1 MYFYRI
7 KYSDLGVL
15 KTLYKQTFIY
25 GLATVA
31 PRMLSFL
38 LVRLHTDKSVLQ
50 NVSDYGDVSLIF
62 AYFVLFNVVLAYGME
77 TAFFRFFNKEA
88 NKESV
93 LSTASVSLLL
103 TSLGFLV
110 LGLAFQHQIAA
121 LTHIHV
127 NYIVLVI
134 WTLFLDALVII
145 PFAYLRAQG
154 KPVKYTLVK
163 STNVVVNLGLN
174 VFLLVYLKLLAPG
187 AKLWDAIYVANF
199 EVSYIFIANLAA
211 SGITL
216 LLLLRFYFKINYKID
231 FLLWKK
237 MLRYALPVLVAGIAF
252 SVNETFDRV
261 LLERLLPE
269 EIAKTSIGMYSA
281 CYKLALFM
289 MLFATAY
296 RLGIEPFFF
305 SHSKTKGA
313 EKNYAQ
319 VLELFVVFGAV
330 ILLTVVVFIDFLKVL
345 LIPNEAYWEAMA
357 VVPILLL
364 AYLFLGVYHNLSVW
378 YKVTDRT
385 KFGAYISV
393 FGALI
398 TLVINGVFIAQFNYM
413 ASAVAT
419 LAAYF
424 TMTLLSYY
432 FGKKYYPIP
441 YNLKK
446 IALYISLSILFSA
459 LSFYQ
464 FRAHYI
470 FGLGLIAVLLMII
483 WVNEKTMLKQLLKK
497 QDDD

>member
-1 MYFYRI
+1 
-7 KYSDLGVL
+7 
-15 KTLYKQTFIY
+15 
-25 GLATVA
+25 
-31 PRMLSFL
+31 
-38 LVRLHTDKSVLQ
+38 
-50 NVSDYGDVSLIF
+50 
-62 AYFVLFNVVLAYGME
+62 
-77 TAFFRFFNKEA
+77 
-88 NKESV
+88 
-93 LSTASVSLLL
+93 
-103 TSLGFLV
+103 
-110 LGLAFQHQIAA
+110 
-121 LTHIHV
+121 
-127 NYIVLVI
+127 
-134 WTLFLDALVII
+134 
-145 PFAYLRAQG
+145 
-154 KPVKYTLVK
+154 
-163 STNVVVNLGLN
+163 
-174 VFLLVYLKLLAPG
+174 
-187 AKLWDAIYVANF
+187 
-199 EVSYIFIANLAA
+199 
-211 SGITL
+211 
-216 LLLLRFYFKINYKID
+216 
-231 FLLWKK
+231 
-237 MLRYALPVLVAGIAF
+237 
-252 SVNETFDRV
+252 
-261 LLERLLPE
+261 
-269 EIAKTSIGMYSA
+269 
-281 CYKLALFM
+281 M

-364 AYLFLGVYHNLSVW
+364 AYLFLGIYHNLSVW

-446 IALYISLSILFSA
+446 NSTVHQSFYSFFSAFFLSIQSTLYFWSW
-459 LSFYQ
+459 
-464 FRAHYI
+464 AHRRTSHDY
-470 FGLGLIAVLLMII
+470 LG
-483 WVNEKTMLKQLLKK
+483 Q
-497 QDDD
+497 

>member
-7 KYSDLGVL
+7 KYTDLGVL

-25 GLATVA
+25 GLATVV

-77 TAFFRFFNKEA
+77 TAFFRFFNKEV

-103 TSLGFLV
+103 TSFGFLV
-110 LGLAFQHQIAA
+110 LGLAFQNQIAA
-121 LTHIHV
+121 LTHIDV
-127 NYIVLVI
+127 NYIILVI

-163 STNVVVNLGLN
+163 LTNVIVNLGLN
-174 VFLLVYLKLLAPG
+174 VFLLVYLKLLVSG
-187 AKLWDAIYVANF
+187 AKLWDAIYVASF

-237 MLRYALPVLVAGIAF
+237 MLRYALPVLVAGVAF

-269 EIAKTSIGMYSA
+269 EIAKTSVGMYSA

-289 MLFATAY
+289 MLFSTAY

-319 VLELFVVFGAV
+319 VLELFVVFGSV

-385 KFGAYISV
+385 KFGAYISI

-398 TLVINGVFIAQFNYM
+398 TLVVNGVFISQFNYM

-419 LAAYF
+419 LSAYF
-424 TMTLLSYY
+424 TMMLLSYY
-432 FGKKYYPIP
+432 FGKKHYPIP

-446 IALYISLSILFSA
+446 IALYISLTILFSA

-464 FRAHYI
+464 FRAQYLL
-470 FGLGLIAVLLMII
+470 GLGLIAVFLMII
-483 WVNEKTMLKQLLKK
+483 WANEKTILKQLLKK
-497 QDDD
+497 QNDD

>member
-7 KYSDLGVL
+7 KYTDLGVL

-25 GLATVA
+25 GLATVV

-77 TAFFRFFNKEA
+77 TAFFRFFNKEP

-93 LSTASVSLLL
+93 LSTSSISLLL
-103 TSLGFLV
+103 TSLVFLV
-110 LGLAFQHQIAA
+110 LGLVFQQQIAA

-154 KPVKYTLVK
+154 KPVKYTAVK
-163 STNVVVNLGLN
+163 LTNVVVNLGLN
-174 VFLLVYLKLLAPG
+174 ISLLVYLKALSVDNSI
-187 AKLWDAIYVANF
+187 WDSIYIANF
-199 EVSYIFIANLAA
+199 EVSYIFIANLLA
-211 SGITL
+211 SAVTL
-216 LLLLRFYFKINYKID
+216 LILLPFYFKVSYKID
-231 FLLWKK
+231 TLLWKK
-237 MLRYALPVLVAGIAF
+237 MLRYALPVMVAGVAF

-313 EKNYAQ
+313 KKNYAQ
-319 VLELFVVFGAV
+319 VLELFVVFAAV
-330 ILLTVVVFIDFLKVL
+330 ILLIVVVFIDFLKAL

-364 AYLFLGVYHNLSVW
+364 AYLFLGIYHNLSVW

-398 TLVINGVFIAQFNYM
+398 TLVINGMFIAQFNYM

-419 LAAYF
+419 LAAYLI
-424 TMTLLSYY
+424 MTLMSYY

-446 IALYISLSILFSA
+446 IVLYISLAILFSA

-464 FRAHYI
+464 FREEYL

-483 WVNEKTMLKQLLKK
+483 WINEKSMIKQLLNK
-497 QDDD
+497 QNDY

>member
-7 KYSDLGVL
+7 KYTDLGVL

-25 GLATVA
+25 GLATVV

-77 TAFFRFFNKEA
+77 TAFFRFFNKEV

-103 TSLGFLV
+103 TSFGFLV
-110 LGLAFQHQIAA
+110 LGLAFQNQIAA
-121 LTHIHV
+121 LTHIDV
-127 NYIVLVI
+127 NYIILVI

-163 STNVVVNLGLN
+163 LTNVIVNLGLN
-174 VFLLVYLKLLAPG
+174 VFLLVYLKLLVSG

-216 LLLLRFYFKINYKID
+216 LLLLRFYFKISYKID

-237 MLRYALPVLVAGIAF
+237 MLRYALPVLVAGVAF

-269 EIAKTSIGMYSA
+269 EIAKTSVGMYSA

-289 MLFATAY
+289 MLFSTAY

-305 SHSKTKGA
+305 SHSKIKGA

-319 VLELFVVFGAV
+319 VLELFVVFGSV

-385 KFGAYISV
+385 KFGAYISI

-398 TLVINGVFIAQFNYM
+398 TLVVNGVFISQFNYM

-419 LAAYF
+419 LSAYF
-424 TMTLLSYY
+424 TMMLLSYY
-432 FGKKYYPIP
+432 FGKKHYPIP

-446 IALYISLSILFSA
+446 IALYISLTILFSA

-464 FRAHYI
+464 FRAQYLL
-470 FGLGLIAVLLMII
+470 GLGLIAVFLMII
-483 WVNEKTMLKQLLKK
+483 WANEKTILKQLLKK
-497 QDDD
+497 QNDD

>member
-7 KYSDLGVL
+7 KYTDLGVL

-25 GLATVA
+25 GLATVI

-77 TAFFRFFNKEA
+77 TAFFRFFNKEP

-93 LSTASVSLLL
+93 LSTSSISLLL
-103 TSLGFLV
+103 TSLVFLV
-110 LGLAFQHQIAA
+110 LGLVFQHQIAA

-145 PFAYLRAQG
+145 PFAYLRAQE
-154 KPVKYTLVK
+154 KPVKYTAVK
-163 STNVVVNLGLN
+163 LTNVMVNLGLN
-174 VFLLVYLKLLAPG
+174 IFLLVYLKALSVDNSI
-187 AKLWDAIYVANF
+187 WDSIYIANF
-199 EVSYIFIANLAA
+199 EVSYIFIANLLA
-211 SGITL
+211 SAVTL
-216 LLLLRFYFKINYKID
+216 FILLPFYFKVTYKID
-231 FLLWKK
+231 TLLWKK
-237 MLRYALPVLVAGIAF
+237 MLRYALPVLVAGVAF

-319 VLELFVVFGAV
+319 VLELFVVFAAV
-330 ILLTVVVFIDFLKVL
+330 ILVTVVVFIDFLKAL

-364 AYLFLGVYHNLSVW
+364 AYLFLGIYHNLSVW

-398 TLVINGVFIAQFNYM
+398 TLVINGMFIAQFNYM

-424 TMTLLSYY
+424 TMTLMSYY

-446 IALYISLSILFSA
+446 IVLYISLAILFSA

-464 FRAHYI
+464 FREEYL

-483 WVNEKTMLKQLLKK
+483 WINEKSMIKQLLNK
-497 QDDD
+497 QNDD

>member
-7 KYSDLGVL
+7 KYTDLGVL

-25 GLATVA
+25 GLATVI

-77 TAFFRFFNKEA
+77 TAFFRFFNKEP

-93 LSTASVSLLL
+93 LSTSSISLLL
-103 TSLGFLV
+103 TSLVFLV
-110 LGLAFQHQIAA
+110 LGLVFQHQIAA

-145 PFAYLRAQG
+145 PFAYLRAQE
-154 KPVKYTLVK
+154 KPVKYTAVK
-163 STNVVVNLGLN
+163 LTNVVVNLGLN
-174 VFLLVYLKLLAPG
+174 IFLLVYLKALSVDNSI
-187 AKLWDAIYVANF
+187 WESIYIANF
-199 EVSYIFIANLAA
+199 EVSYIFIANLLA
-211 SGITL
+211 SAVTL
-216 LLLLRFYFKINYKID
+216 FILLPFYFKVTYKID
-231 FLLWKK
+231 TLLWKK
-237 MLRYALPVLVAGIAF
+237 MLRYALPVLVAGVAF

-319 VLELFVVFGAV
+319 VLELFVVFAAV
-330 ILLTVVVFIDFLKVL
+330 ILVTVVVFIDFLKAL

-364 AYLFLGVYHNLSVW
+364 AYLFLGIYHNLSVW

-398 TLVINGVFIAQFNYM
+398 TLVINGMFIAQFNYM

-424 TMTLLSYY
+424 TMTLMSYY

-446 IALYISLSILFSA
+446 IVLYISLAILFSA

-464 FRAHYI
+464 FREEYL

-483 WVNEKTMLKQLLKK
+483 WINEKSMIKQLLNK
-497 QDDD
+497 QNDD

>member
-77 TAFFRFFNKEA
+77 TAFFRFFNKEP

-93 LSTASVSLLL
+93 LSTSSISLLL
-103 TSLGFLV
+103 TSLVFLV
-110 LGLAFQHQIAA
+110 LGLVFQHQIAA

-154 KPVKYTLVK
+154 KPVKYTAVK
-163 STNVVVNLGLN
+163 LTNVVVNLGLN
-174 VFLLVYLKLLAPG
+174 IFLLVYLKALSVDNSI
-187 AKLWDAIYVANF
+187 WDSIYIANF
-199 EVSYIFIANLAA
+199 EVSYIFIANLLA
-211 SGITL
+211 SAVTL
-216 LLLLRFYFKINYKID
+216 FILLPFYFKVTYKID
-231 FLLWKK
+231 TLLWKK
-237 MLRYALPVLVAGIAF
+237 MLRYALPVLVAGVAF

-319 VLELFVVFGAV
+319 VLELFVVFAAV
-330 ILLTVVVFIDFLKVL
+330 ILVTVVVFIDFLKAL

-364 AYLFLGVYHNLSVW
+364 AYLFLGIYHNLSVW

-398 TLVINGVFIAQFNYM
+398 TLVINGMFIAQFNYM

-424 TMTLLSYY
+424 TMTLMSYY

-446 IALYISLSILFSA
+446 IVLYISLAILFSA

-464 FRAHYI
+464 FREEYL

-483 WVNEKTMLKQLLKK
+483 WINEKSMIKQLLNK
-497 QDDD
+497 QNDD

>member
-1 MYFYRI
+1 
-7 KYSDLGVL
+7 
-15 KTLYKQTFIY
+15 
-25 GLATVA
+25 
-31 PRMLSFL
+31 
-38 LVRLHTDKSVLQ
+38 
-50 NVSDYGDVSLIF
+50 
-62 AYFVLFNVVLAYGME
+62 ME
-77 TAFFRFFNKEA
+77 TAFFRFFNKEV

-103 TSLGFLV
+103 TSFGFLV
-110 LGLAFQHQIAA
+110 LGLAFQNQIAA

-127 NYIVLVI
+127 NYIILVI

-163 STNVVVNLGLN
+163 LTNVIVNLGLN
-174 VFLLVYLKLLAPG
+174 VFLLVYLKLLVSG
-187 AKLWDAIYVANF
+187 AKLWDAIYVASF

-237 MLRYALPVLVAGIAF
+237 MLRYALPVLVSGVAF

-269 EIAKTSIGMYSA
+269 EIAKTSVGMYSA

-289 MLFATAY
+289 MLFSTAY

-319 VLELFVVFGAV
+319 VLELFVVFGSV

-385 KFGAYISV
+385 KFGAYISI

-398 TLVINGVFIAQFNYM
+398 TLGVNGVFIAQFNYM

-419 LAAYF
+419 LSAYF
-424 TMTLLSYY
+424 TMMLLSYY
-432 FGKKYYPIP
+432 FGKKHYPIP

-446 IALYISLSILFSA
+446 IALYISLTILFSA

-464 FRAHYI
+464 FRAQYLL
-470 FGLGLIAVLLMII
+470 GLGLIAVFLMII
-483 WVNEKTMLKQLLKK
+483 WANEKTILKQLLKK
-497 QDDD
+497 QNDD

>member
-1 MYFYRI
+1 
-7 KYSDLGVL
+7 
-15 KTLYKQTFIY
+15 
-25 GLATVA
+25 
-31 PRMLSFL
+31 
-38 LVRLHTDKSVLQ
+38 
-50 NVSDYGDVSLIF
+50 
-62 AYFVLFNVVLAYGME
+62 
-77 TAFFRFFNKEA
+77 
-88 NKESV
+88 
-93 LSTASVSLLL
+93 
-103 TSLGFLV
+103 
-110 LGLAFQHQIAA
+110 
-121 LTHIHV
+121 
-127 NYIVLVI
+127 
-134 WTLFLDALVII
+134 
-145 PFAYLRAQG
+145 
-154 KPVKYTLVK
+154 
-163 STNVVVNLGLN
+163 
-174 VFLLVYLKLLAPG
+174 
-187 AKLWDAIYVANF
+187 
-199 EVSYIFIANLAA
+199 
-211 SGITL
+211 
-216 LLLLRFYFKINYKID
+216 
-231 FLLWKK
+231 

-464 FRAHYI
+464 FRAQYI